1 VRWKKQQGS
10 ELVIKRRLSTLAVV
24 LLAMGLVMLIP
35 RQDLAET
42 PKPDSTGPI
51 RISKETTRI
60 SGPLRKDGNVD
71 YLAAINKE
79 GSQGVTPANNAAVP
93 IWQAFGRQDL
103 VPELVDEFFR
113 RLGMTP
119 PPEEG
124 EYYIDLEEFLK
135 QEHLASGGEDTVI
148 ALSTVREKATR
159 VFDEV
164 MSDPWSQK
172 KYPQVARWL
181 KRNERTLLLAHEASR
196 RTHYY
201 MPYITGDE
209 EEQQEATLVMV
220 LLPGAV
226 HGRTMARL
234 LLIDGFALIGKGK
247 LQEARQ
253 DFLAC
258 HRLGRVCSKGG
269 TLIEGLVGAA
279 IDGIAIR
286 GEIALVEHGG
296 LSVDELRSYQQQLDK
311 LPPFA
316 SMVEKISALERYMFL
331 DVTQHLARRGPA
343 VFREIELENNANAS
357 PLLESVGRG
366 LFSALVDWNIVMEMG
381 NDAYDRIEKIGA
393 IKSLSER
400 EKKFAEFEEHI
411 SELRVRAGTAG
422 GIAKQLLLSGKNVRQ
437 VASEQMGSILIA
449 LLIPAVTQ
457 AVIVPERG
465 MMNTQMAQTAM
476 GLSMFQKQH
485 GRYPARLEELA
496 PVFIKKVPIDIY
508 SGKSIRYIQ
517 RDDGFYLYSVGRNHQ
532 DDGGKSQDDMPAG
545 DDMGYK
551 VNFPSASVP
560 GKKE

>member
-1 VRWKKQQGS
+1 M
-10 ELVIKRRLSTLAVV
+10 IKRRLSTLAVV

-35 RQDLAET
+35 RLDVAET

-93 IWQAFGRQDL
+93 IWQAFGRQEL
-103 VPELVDEFFR
+103 VPELVPEYFR

-124 EYYIDLEEFLK
+124 EYYIDLEEFLE
-135 QEHLASGGEDTVI
+135 QEHLASGGEDTVV
-148 ALSTVREKATR
+148 ALSAVRDKATR
-159 VFDEV
+159 LFDDV
-164 MSDPWSQK
+164 MSGPWSEK
-172 KYPQVARWL
+172 KYPQVVRWL
-181 KRNERTLLLAHEASR
+181 KRNERTLKMAHEASR

-201 MPYITGDE
+201 MPYITGGEEQE
-209 EEQQEATLVMV
+209 EEEEVSLVMM

-234 LLIDGFALIGKGK
+234 LLIDGFGHIGSGT
-247 LQEARQ
+247 LQKARE

-269 TLIEGLVGAA
+269 TLIEGLVGNA

-296 LSVDELRSYQQQLDK
+296 LSVDELRSYQQQLDQ
-311 LPPFA
+311 LAPFA
-316 SMVEKISALERYMFL
+316 SMVEKITVLERYLFL
-331 DVTQHLARRGPA
+331 DVAQNLARRGPA
-343 VFREIELENNANAS
+343 VFREIGLENNANAS

-400 EKKFAEFEEHI
+400 EKKFEEFEKEIQEMARH
-411 SELRVRAGTAG
+411 AGNAG
-422 GIAKQLLLSGKNVRQ
+422 ALAQQLLLKGKNVRQ
-437 VASEQMGSILIA
+437 VVSEQMGSILIA
-449 LLIPAVTQ
+449 LLLPSVTRAVD
-457 AVIVPERG
+457 VPERG

-476 GLSMFQKQH
+476 GLSMFHKQH
-485 GRYPARLEELA
+485 GRYPARLGELV

-508 SGKSIRYIQ
+508 SEKPVRYIQ
-517 RDDGFYLYSVGRNHQ
+517 QGDGFYLYSVGRNHE

-551 VNFPSASVP
+551 VNFPSAGAP